1 MPFLTRG
8 KTNWKY
14 ILIVGILSI
23 LVGGGILGYLR
34 YFEREILS
42 LTKFPEIKKPEK
54 VIKEKKIVT
63 IEYPK
68 KGEVFLAGEICPI
81 CSPELIKEG
90 EEMDILLYRN
100 QSKVLEERTISER
113 WMVYEFKL
121 PENLQTGDTYQFYI
135 RTKEGEGYS
144 EPFTIVGKDG
154 WRTYR
159 NEKEGYE
166 FDYPL
171 YVSKEDPVLASF
183 FNIEVTTTDPG
194 YEICEFDHPGAAGPV
209 KGEKLKINNA
219 EFCGMAG
226 MGGAPGH
233 REVNYIYIAKK
244 DGKYFTIQLSGS
256 FTSSGTCLCFCRGFD
271 FEDRLFKQMLS
282 TFRFLE

>member
-1 MPFLTRG
+1 MPFLTKG

-14 ILIVGILSI
+14 ILIVLILAVI
-23 LVGGGILGYLR
+23 VGGGILGYLR
-34 YFEREILS
+34 YFKREISS

-54 VIKEKKIVT
+54 VIKEKKIA
-63 IEYPK
+63 IEYPH
-68 KGEVFLAGEICPI
+68 KGEVFLAGEICTV
-81 CSPELIKEG
+81 CSSELIKEG
-90 EEMDILLYRN
+90 EEMDIVLYRN
-100 QSKVLEERTISER
+100 QSKILEEKTIPKSSE
-113 WMVYEFKL
+113 VYNFKF

-159 NEKEGYE
+159 NEKQGYE

-171 YVSKEDPVLASF
+171 YVSKEDQALASF

-194 YEICEFDHPGAAGPV
+194 YEICEFYHPGIGGIA

-219 EFCGMAG
+219 DFCAMAG
-226 MGGAPGH
+226 TEGAPGH
-233 REVNYIYIAKK
+233 RGVNYIYIAKK
-244 DGKYFTIQLSGS
+244 DGKYFTIKLSGVFVS
-256 FTSSGTCLCFCRGFD
+256 AGTCQCYCRGFD
-271 FEDRLFKQMLS
+271 FEDRLFNQMLS